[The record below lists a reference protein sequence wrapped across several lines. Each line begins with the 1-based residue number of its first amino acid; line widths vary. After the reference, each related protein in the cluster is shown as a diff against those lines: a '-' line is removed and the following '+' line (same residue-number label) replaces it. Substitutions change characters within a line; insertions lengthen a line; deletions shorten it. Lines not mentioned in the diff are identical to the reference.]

1 MCANYRENIGI
12 KGSCMLFEVSES
24 RILTHFWLIRQ
35 KLRICRMSLQ
45 LECQSY
51 TCCDAFEFGSE
62 FGLHHVAWAV
72 FEVHPETAVGNITHQ
87 SVGHF
92 VAMQPVGFDFL
103 ALSIE
108 AVACLE

>member
-1 MCANYRENIGI
+1 
-12 KGSCMLFEVSES
+12 
-24 RILTHFWLIRQ
+24 
-35 KLRICRMSLQ
+35 MSLQ

-72 FEVHPETAVGNITHQ
+72 FEVHPETARAVGNITHQ